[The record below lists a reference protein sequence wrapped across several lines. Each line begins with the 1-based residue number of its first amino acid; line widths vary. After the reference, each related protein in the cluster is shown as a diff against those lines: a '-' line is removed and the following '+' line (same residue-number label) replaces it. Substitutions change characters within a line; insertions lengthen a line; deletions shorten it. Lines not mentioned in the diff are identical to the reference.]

1 MSNTSNTRVP
11 SRVRGADKERIT
23 RYEAVLVRPCKS
35 LATGITFVPRAES
48 SESGTIGENAP
59 GLSSETRY
67 LR

>member
-11 SRVRGADKERIT
+11 RATIGADKERVT

-48 SESGTIGENAP
+48 SESDTIGENAP